1 MCRGSGHVT
10 TGERPDRCAREP
22 RMPRRWGRPDGPSP
36 GASRGGAASSLRV
49 SPRTA
54 QQSHAAEAG
63 TRGENSVTTRAEGHA
78 EDGRVTAG
86 GTTQGQ
92 GRPAGGRRP
101 KLRERPERGALRAS
115 AGAGP
120 PHLDPGLPQ
129 LRREALNPGRAE
141 LLLTL
146 LCRGHRT
153 RFIKRLVSG
162 LGTQRRPPPEQ
173 DIEPGAG
180 VGVPGRGGGGAGA
193 APPQQPLVEAVRTT
207 ALLRPNGSG
216 VSSF

>member
-1 MCRGSGHVT
+1 MDPPLGPPEGARPAACGSLRGQPSKVT
-10 TGERPDRCAREP
+10 QLRPARE
-22 RMPRRWGRPDGPSP
+22 
-36 GASRGGAASSLRV
+36 A
-49 SPRTA
+49 RTA
-54 QQSHAAEAG
+54 SGPA
-63 TRGENSVTTRAEGHA
+63 RRDA

-86 GTTQGQ
+86 GTTHAQ

-129 LRREALNPGRAE
+129 LRREAVNPGRAE

-146 LCRGHRT
+146 LCRRHRT

-162 LGTQRRPPPEQ
+162 SGTQRRPPPEQ

-193 APPQQPLVEAVRTT
+193 APPRQPLVEAARTT